1 MEEKIKEKIE
11 EMDPA
16 SQSLIDA
23 LNLSFKILKGIMV
36 LLVVLF
42 LSSGIFTVEQNE
54 EAMVLRFGEIQG
66 SMVDRILKPGLHWTW
81 PYPFSEVIKIQAGQ
95 EHTLLIKDFWYYEK
109 EGQAASKKIPETLN
123 PQDDGYCI
131 TADANII
138 HTQWQVRYLIS
149 DSYQY
154 YTQAKEP
161 QEMLR
166 SILCKCIVQVT
177 ASFSAHDALRNQID
191 ILRNRV
197 KEMAQSEV
205 ERLSLGIEIQG
216 LAISQVSAP
225 RQVQD
230 AFQDVIR
237 AKSER
242 DKKIEA
248 ANNYMQQ
255 VLNKAMG
262 EQAEILAKAKNYAL
276 QTEKEAESDAGYFEK
291 LVMLYAENSELLTQ
305 MHQQELMAKLTEQ
318 IRELFLFGNQGKN
331 REIRIHINQNPDLH
345 RIKAPKEE

>member
-1 MEEKIKEKIE
+1 MEEQIKEKSE
-11 EMDPA
+11 ELDPA
-16 SQSLIDA
+16 SQSLLDA
-23 LNLSFKILKGIMV
+23 LNLSFRILKGIMV
-36 LLVVLF
+36 ILVILF

-54 EAMVLRFGEIQG
+54 EAMVLRFGKIQG

-109 EGQAASKKIPETLN
+109 EGQAAKKAPDTLN
-123 PQDDGYCI
+123 PEEDGYCL
-131 TADANII
+131 TGDANII
-138 HTQWQVRYLIS
+138 HTQWQVRYLII

-154 YTQAKEP
+154 FTQAKDP
-161 QEMLR
+161 QELLQ
-166 SILCKCIVQVT
+166 SILCQCIVQVT
-177 ASFSAHDALRNQID
+177 AGFSAHDALRNQVD
-191 ILRNRV
+191 IVRNRV
-197 KEMAQSEV
+197 KEMTQEHV
-205 ERLSLGIEIQG
+205 EKLNLGIEIQG
-216 LAISQVSAP
+216 LAISQVAAP

-237 AKSER
+237 AKNER
-242 DKKIEA
+242 DKKVEA
-248 ANNYMQQ
+248 ANNYKQQ

-291 LVMLYAENSELLTQ
+291 LVLLYTENPDLFMQ
-305 MHQQELMAKLTEQ
+305 MHYQENIPKLTEQ

-331 REIRIHINQNPDLH
+331 REMRIHINQNPDLH
-345 RIKAPKEE
+345 RIKAPKED